1 MIPGKNITGII
12 SQLNF
17 LYPFIF
23 NLDAGLRDDGFHFIV
38 GPFIRKVYL
47 ITKDQQFVHQ
57 RGLCA
62 ICEKPEVNKDAKGK
76 IKWLSVDH
84 NHVTGEL
91 RGLVC
96 YRCNTALGKFG
107 DSIVTLQSAIK
118 YLEER
123 GSYGE

>member
-1 MIPGKNITGII
+1 MTTIRSKNLQHRFKLTT
-12 SQLNF
+12 
-17 LYPFIF
+17 
-23 NLDAGLRDDGFHFIV
+23 DA
-38 GPFIRKVYL
+38 Y
-47 ITKDQQFVHQ
+47 DQQFIHQ

-62 ICEKPEVNKDAKGK
+62 ICEKPEVNRDAKGK

>member
-1 MIPGKNITGII
+1 MAQI
-12 SQLNF
+12 SS
-17 LYPFIF
+17 YPSLTPQFGDKVLGS
-23 NLDAGLRDDGFHFIV
+23 NTVDASGYPVSGNPTVQYTLTSV
-38 GPFIRKVYL
+38 KTLV
-47 ITKDQQFVHQ
+47 DQQFIHQ

-62 ICEKPEVNKDAKGK
+62 ICEKPEVNKDVKGK

-84 NHVTGEL
+84 NHATGEL